1 MIDHAI
7 PREVFRD
14 HDAACASC
22 RTLFA
27 FARQRGDLDAL
38 DAWRR
43 QLAAHL
49 KRERVMQGA
58 PLERRAP
65 DAI

>member
-1 MIDHAI
+1 MIDPTI

-14 HDAACASC
+14 HHAACTSC
-22 RTLFA
+22 RELFV
-27 FARQRGDLDAL
+27 FARQGGDLDAL

-49 KRERVMQGA
+49 AEALGSEREPHA
-58 PLERRAP
+58 
-65 DAI
+65 